1 MNENGMK
8 RRTLNNLP
16 VILDNQVQTEAKN
29 INLSVNDLYIDI
41 IKDYYSKKLESE
53 MSINLNSDLKEI
65 LLEVMKNQIYMIELL
80 EDQQKIIDDLSYIK
94 KKLNGADF
102 NILVALH
109 MLADISEEKAVTTAS
124 MKDLRNHINDHYQ
137 SAVNRSKHYLANKRE
152 F

>member
-1 MNENGMK
+1 MK

-65 LLEVMKNQIYMIELL
+65 LLEVMKTQLYIIELL
-80 EDQQKIIDDLSYIK
+80 KDQQKI
-94 KKLNGADF
+94 F
-102 NILVALH
+102 Q
-109 MLADISEEKAVTTAS
+109 AV
-124 MKDLRNHINDHYQ
+124 
-137 SAVNRSKHYLANKRE
+137 
-152 F
+152 